1 MIITILGAGDMGSAM
16 SVPARYNGHE
26 TRLVG
31 THLDRD
37 VIEHC
42 RRTGAHPRVKQLP
55 PGTAFYQIEQ
65 LGEALR
71 GADLVVSGVSSFGVD
86 WFRNVIIPQL
96 PPGVPV
102 LSVTKGMLD
111 QPDGSLLTFPELYE
125 QADPS
130 RAFCAVGGPCTS
142 YEMMCGD
149 PTTVCYCGRNEALL
163 CSLKSL
169 LETPFYHVALS
180 TDVRGVEC
188 AVAMKNAYALAVCL
202 AAGLSEQRD
211 GKQHYN
217 SQAALFGQSVR
228 EMRALLALCGG
239 RDDNIVYG
247 AGDLYVTVYGGR
259 TRKIGTLLGKGV
271 PFDEAM
277 AQLSGTTLES
287 HVIAVRTA
295 RAVRRLIGLG
305 RANAADFPLLLHIDD
320 IITRSAPVNIPWAAF
335 VR

>member
-1 MIITILGAGDMGSAM
+1 MIITIIGAGDMGSAM

-37 VIEHC
+37 VIGHC
-42 RRTGAHPRVKQLP
+42 RLTGAHPRVKQLP
-55 PGTAFYQIEQ
+55 AGTAFFQIGQ
-65 LGEALR
+65 LGEALS
-71 GADLVVSGVSSFGVD
+71 GADLIINGVSSFGVD
-86 WFRNVIIPQL
+86 WFRDVILPQL

-111 QPDGSLLTFPELYE
+111 QPDGTLLTFPELYE
-125 QADPS
+125 RADPS

-149 PTTVCYCGRNEALL
+149 PTTVCYCGRDETLL
-163 CSLKSL
+163 RHLKSL
-169 LETPFYHVALS
+169 LQTPFYHIAVS

-202 AAGLSEQRD
+202 AVGLAEQRD

-217 SQAALFGQSVR
+217 SQAALFGQSIK
-228 EMRALLALCGG
+228 EMRTLLGLCGG
-239 RDDNIVYG
+239 HDDNIVYG

-259 TRKIGTLLGKGV
+259 TRKIGTLLGHGV
-271 PFDEAM
+271 LFDEAM

-287 HVIAVRTA
+287 HVIAMRTA
-295 RAVRRLIGLG
+295 RAVRRLIALG
-305 RANAADFPLLLHIDD
+305 QASAADFPLLLHIDD
-320 IITRSAPVNIPWAAF
+320 IISHGAPVNIPWPAF
-335 VR
+335 VE